1 MIIQKPIVIQIDPN
15 GDETIHEDR
24 GICELIPGRQQTAG
38 YGRIRGAPFRC
49 VLPWT
54 MEGEYNERASLITG
68 RVIRGTAF
76 FVPR

>member
-1 MIIQKPIVIQIDPN
+1 MIFQVDIN
-15 GDETIHEDR
+15 GEITTHHDK

-38 YGRIRGAPFRC
+38 YGRIDSIAVRC